1 MNNNINNINNINN
14 NSLNNSNDNDDDYM
28 FCNKNE
34 AIQRQKDHDI
44 HQLESTNDTSHFDI
58 TKRIMLP
65 SRIVKRYLRSSSN
78 DIYKSYEPRTSE
90 QLIKTVHYLL
100 SKIWFIGNNDH
111 NHHHVLTLPLS
122 VRYSFIMDRLQAV
135 RQELVLCETPS
146 DVSIPILC
154 NICQYYIHSMYTC
167 LIYCTSSSSNNNNN
181 SNNSIWYD
189 SQLHETA
196 LNTCIT
202 RIQGSLTNTNNN
214 NNNNNNNNHI
224 ILCTMAVYSILIR
237 VTDILKN
244 TFNSLASS
252 SSSSILSSIQIPDLQ
267 CKELYPN
274 TNGSDDDY
282 SQLLQMSWKCVAA
295 LKQG

>member
-1 MNNNINNINNINN
+1 MMNNIS
-14 NSLNNSNDNDDDYM
+14 NSLSKGNNNDDDEYVY
-28 FCNKNE
+28 CNKNE
-34 AIQRQKDHDI
+34 AIQRQNDHDI

-78 DIYKSYEPRTSE
+78 DVYKSYEPRTSE

-111 NHHHVLTLPLS
+111 NHHHVLTFPLS
-122 VRYSFIMDRLQAV
+122 IRYSFIMDRLQAV

-154 NICQYYIHSMYTC
+154 NICQYYIHSMHT
-167 LIYCTSSSSNNNNN
+167 LSSTSSSVSSSSNSN
-181 SNNSIWYD
+181 SNNNSIWYD

-214 NNNNNNNNHI
+214 NNKHI

-244 TFNSLASS
+244 IFNSLSSS

>member
-1 MNNNINNINNINN
+1 MNNI
-14 NSLNNSNDNDDDYM
+14 SKGKDNDNDDDYM
-28 FCNKNE
+28 YCNKNE
-34 AIQRQKDHDI
+34 AIQRQNDHDI
-44 HQLESTNDTSHFDI
+44 HQLESTNETSHLDI

-78 DIYKSYEPRTSE
+78 DMYKSYEPRTSK

-100 SKIWFIGNNDH
+100 SKIWFINNNDH
-111 NHHHVLTLPLS
+111 NHHHVLTFPLS
-122 VRYSFIMDRLQAV
+122 VRYNFIMDRLQAV

-146 DVSIPILC
+146 DIAIPILC
-154 NICQYYIHSMYTC
+154 NVCQYYIHSMHTC
-167 LIYCTSSSSNNNNN
+167 SIDQASSSS
-181 SNNSIWYD
+181 SSGGSSGSSNSIWYD

-202 RIQGSLTNTNNN
+202 RIQGSLTNNNN
-214 NNNNNNNNHI
+214 INNNNNH

-244 TFNSLASS
+244 TFNSLSTSSS

-267 CKELYPN
+267 CKELYPS

>member
-1 MNNNINNINNINN
+1 MNNINNSI
-14 NSLNNSNDNDDDYM
+14 SKGNDNDDDYM
-28 FCNKNE
+28 YCNKNE
-34 AIQRQKDHDI
+34 AVQRQKDHDI

-111 NHHHVLTLPLS
+111 NHHYVLTFPLS

-154 NICQYYIHSMYTC
+154 NICQYYIHSMHTC
-167 LIYCTSSSSNNNNN
+167 SIDQASSTSSS
-181 SNNSIWYD
+181 NSIWYD

-214 NNNNNNNNHI
+214 NNNHI

-244 TFNSLASS
+244 IFNSLSSSSSSS
-252 SSSSILSSIQIPDLQ
+252 SSSSILSSIQIPDIQ